1 MISDF
6 LSRLGV
12 VATST
17 IALAGYVVVVVAW
30 TVSAW
35 VRLQPLSNAARIL
48 GQFRSDNARTEA
60 LGKLLGNDVPQGLR
74 KKDLMSWE
82 TQRIRHRSRVLAL
95 VAYLSTLITAVVI
108 FGMAAFQ
115 PAAHEVR
122 KPPVLVD
129 SEVTRGPPRGDPRKD

>member
-1 MISDF
+1 MINDF

-12 VATST
+12 AATST
-17 IALAGYVVVVVAW
+17 IALAGYFVVVVAW
-30 TVSAW
+30 TFWAW

-48 GQFRSDNARTEA
+48 GLFRSDNARTEA

-82 TQRIRHRSRVLAL
+82 TQRMRHRSRVLAV
-95 VAYLSTLITAVVI
+95 VAYVSTLITVVVV
-108 FGMAAFQ
+108 FAMAKFQ
-115 PAAHEVR
+115 PVAHEVR

-129 SEVTRGPPRGDPRKD
+129 SEVTRGPPRGGPRKD